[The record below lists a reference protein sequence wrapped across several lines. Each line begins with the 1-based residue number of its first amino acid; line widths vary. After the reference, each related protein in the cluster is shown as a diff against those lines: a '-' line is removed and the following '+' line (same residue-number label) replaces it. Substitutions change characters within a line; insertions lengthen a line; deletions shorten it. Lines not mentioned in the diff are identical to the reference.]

1 MFRDRVYAAV
11 QKIPYGKV
19 STYGI
24 IAEKAGSPRAARA
37 VGNALH
43 KNPDEVNI
51 PCYKVVSADGSLA
64 AGFVFGGKDVQ
75 KERLEKEG
83 IEVVDGKVD
92 LKKYLYR

>member
-51 PCYKVVSADGSLA
+51 PCYRVVSSNGSLA
-64 AGFVFGGKDVQ
+64 DSFVFGGKVVQ
-75 KERLEKEG
+75 KEKLEKEG

-92 LKKYLYR
+92 LKKYLYK

>member
-43 KNPDEVNI
+43 KNPDGVNI
-51 PCYKVVSADGSLA
+51 PCYRVVSSNGSLA
-64 AGFVFGGKDVQ
+64 DGFVFGGKGVQ

-83 IEVVDGKVD
+83 VEVIDGKVD
-92 LKKYLYR
+92 LKKYLYK